1 VFYEVYFPLFP
12 PLDYFCSI
20 GLTLFFAGFYSKS
33 RKSLLEFSS
42 SLFCSMTV
50 SGFSRDSI
58 FFGEGCFSFI
68 GVPAVTS
75 GCYSW
80 SKNGKRLG
88 ISLLEFFDSH

>member
-1 VFYEVYFPLFP
+1 
-12 PLDYFCSI
+12 
-20 GLTLFFAGFYSKS
+20 
-33 RKSLLEFSS
+33 
-42 SLFCSMTV
+42 MTV